1 MLRANLRNQLLIKKT
16 VEARSKYNGQRN
28 IYVSLV
34 KKAKQRYYKDLDL
47 KDINGNK
54 KFWGMIKSPF
64 SNKLK
69 SSENIL

>member
-16 VEARSKYNGQRN
+16 VEARSKYNEQRN

-34 KKAKQRYYKDLDL
+34 KKAKQRYYEDLDL
-47 KDINGNK
+47 KDINDNK
-54 KFWGMIKSPF
+54 KFWGTIKSPF